1 MYKNYLTIVFY
12 IELVIKV
19 EKAKTNINFLKYFV
33 FLRFKIV
40 YYQIS
45 FLFIVVFNS
54 LVYIFLISTIT
65 YSTKGVICIDVDS

>member
-1 MYKNYLTIVFY
+1 MYRGYLTIVFH

-65 YSTKGVICIDVDS
+65 YSTKGVTCIDVDS